1 MATVWQVDGKDHR
14 IVPTF
19 GRLVGGADPHRKRTP
34 SYLALKTPEKENA
47 VERRKIIVI
56 GAVLTSLL
64 ASGAYAQD
72 KDKAAH
78 QAEVKAKSMQALQD
92 FYKADAKLKAAVN
105 KAPGYAVFTT
115 YGLSFGLG
123 GAGGKGVAHDSK
135 SKKDTYMDIAQ
146 ASAGLQ
152 IGASDTRYLFI
163 FDDAKALADFIGN
176 GWDASVGAGAGA
188 GTGKEDANVKAGAI
202 AFTGGNAYVLTK
214 AGLQAGVAL
223 GGSKVWKDKDL
234 N

>member
-1 MATVWQVDGKDHR
+1 MK
-14 IVPTF
+14 
-19 GRLVGGADPHRKRTP
+19 
-34 SYLALKTPEKENA
+34 
-47 VERRKIIVI
+47 RRKILI
-56 GAVLTSLL
+56 GAVLATQLTSI
-64 ASGAYAQD
+64 SYAKD

-78 QAEVKAKSMQALQD
+78 QAEVKSKAMHALQD
-92 FYKADAKLKAAVN
+92 FYKADPAIKDEVS

-123 GAGGKGVAHDSK
+123 GAGGKGIAHDSK
-135 SKKDTYMDIAQ
+135 SKKDTYMSIAQ

-152 IGASDTRYLFI
+152 IGASDTRYLFV
-163 FDDAKALADFIGN
+163 FKDAKALADFIDQ
-176 GWDASVGAGAGA
+176 GWDASAGAGAGA

-202 AFTGGNAYVLTK
+202 AFTGGHAYVLTK
-214 AGLQAGVAL
+214 TGLQAGVAL